1 MLKNEY
7 ETFFMSIS
15 SEERSNKLK
24 DILKKQEISFVIEAL
39 KQNQKDLDELL
50 KQENPSEEEIISLRE
65 KINDALEKIAESGI
79 DLDEYFKP
87 EITFDLKTIDFNVVR
102 KAYPISYAKEIEIEM
117 PMEKPKNSL
126 SYISY
131 IFENKEAK

>member
-87 EITFDLKTIDFNVVR
+87 EITFDFNVVR
-102 KAYPISYAKEIEIEM
+102 KAYPISYAKEIEIEI